1 MREYELVVIWYPEGN
16 REVYTYPTE
25 EEAERAKAGMK
36 KAFGNQ
42 LWACVREK
50 RG

>member
-1 MREYELVVIWYPEGN
+1 MGEYELVVIWYPEEKK
-16 REVYTYPTE
+16 EVYTYPTE
-25 EEAERAKAGMK
+25 EEAERAKAGMY

-42 LWACVREK
+42 LWACVRKK